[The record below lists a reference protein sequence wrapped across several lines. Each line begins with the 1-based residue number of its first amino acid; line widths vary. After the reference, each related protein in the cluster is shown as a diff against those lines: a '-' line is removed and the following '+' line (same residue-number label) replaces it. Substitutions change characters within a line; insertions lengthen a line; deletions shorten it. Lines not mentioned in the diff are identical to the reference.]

1 MMNHPI
7 VVGKASVETENGREI
22 LNILKLV
29 MVLAEDTILLENTNV
44 I

>member
-1 MMNHPI
+1 MNHSL

-22 LNILKLV
+22 LNILNLV